1 MRNFFISFSFLFFLN
16 NQDLEAQTLYAPQS
30 IEKGTLQDFIFLLN
44 KATGQSWQL
53 KDSEKPGKRGI
64 YLETATDKAFT
75 TKESF
80 RLQSNGRDQL
90 VITSSSVEGL
100 VFGFYKHLRNLGF
113 KFYEPD
119 ELYSIY
125 PKLQHPYGEKQNK
138 TDQPFLQVR
147 DFFGTG
153 GFGSSQPDPEFKAK
167 KAWDRWKLRN
177 GFGAS
182 YQLGGHNGENFIL
195 DNYELLFTK
204 PEWLAKPLTGNKHK
218 DLLTKIN
225 YLNKDALE
233 FYVNWSLKPLTQKGF
248 ELPPPNHTIYIS
260 MEPSDGGGFLN
271 ELPGNAGKS
280 LPSISDQVYKA
291 ANRAAELL
299 EKRFPNHPNI
309 RVNLYAYS
317 SHAAPPSFP
326 LHPRVFVQ
334 LIPYQFQSIA
344 FGPSFIKLWAAKV
357 RHFALYDYFR
367 YPDIQNDLPGG
378 LTIGEVMKRL
388 KHSVRNGSEG
398 TFFETS
404 YSKFSTGIPLWLI
417 GRYMADGNAQWEKN
431 LYQLTADLYGNAA
444 PKMLSLFHLFYS
456 EPNFTQEL
464 IGNAAVL
471 IKDADALSTSESIR
485 QRINELKLYLNYIDL
500 VYQSRDLKKGKLY
513 QRLLPLVEYAWK
525 LFPDKIIH
533 SYRIM
538 QLVSYAFLN
547 NDPSDR
553 EHLIYQQLHN
563 DWFPDTERSKSA
575 WNRIVQNISSK
586 ERENNFQELLKN
598 YKPSTQM
605 PSYYLKDMATIA
617 KSQELKPK
625 KQLIFGA
632 SSVTRG
638 YVGIYTDKPAI
649 LSFKYQINGPQP
661 QLRISSVDND
671 YLNDT
676 AIVITKSFGTV
687 DIRIPLG
694 ETTLFLNAGDDC
706 SYRVELNLSAG
717 MFYFD
722 GSPRGTMAFYKNFTA
737 PYEQYTY
744 DASFYPSHIFI
755 PGNISTINYRVQLN
769 MLSITS
775 PTGRKIDPE
784 LISKET
790 GGVEFRKFS
799 IQSNEGGKI
808 WKTQVAGNFNYNFM
822 NIPDR
827 YLLLEKR

>member
-1 MRNFFISFSFLFFLN
+1 MRSLLISFLFLFFIN
-16 NQDLEAQTLYAPQS
+16 HPASEAQTLYAPSS
-30 IEKGTLQDFIFLLN
+30 IEKETLQDFIFLLN

-53 KDSEKPGKRGI
+53 KDFEKPAGSGI
-64 YLETATDKAFT
+64 YLETSNDKAFT

-80 RLQSNGRDQL
+80 RLQTNGKDQL
-90 VITSSSVEGL
+90 IITSSSVEGL

-125 PKLQHPYGEKQNK
+125 PRLQHPYGEKQNK
-138 TDQPFLQVR
+138 IDKPFLQVR

-153 GFGSSQPDPEFKAK
+153 GFGSAQPDPEFKAK

-195 DNYELLFTK
+195 ENYEFLLTK
-204 PEWLAKPLTGNKHK
+204 PDWLVKPLTGDKQR
-218 DLLTKIN
+218 DMLTKIN
-225 YLNKDALE
+225 YLNKDALD
-233 FYVNWSLKPLTQKGF
+233 FYVTWSLKPLTQKGF
-248 ELPPPNHTIYIS
+248 VLPPPHHTIYIS

-271 ELPGNAGKS
+271 ELPGNEGKS

-344 FGPSFIKLWAAKV
+344 FGPSFIKLWAARVK
-357 RHFALYDYFR
+357 HFALYDYFR
-367 YPDIQNDLPGG
+367 YPDIQNDLPSG

-404 YSKFSTGIPLWLI
+404 YSKFSTGIPLYLI

-431 LYQLTADLYGNAA
+431 LQQLSQDLYGRAA
-444 PKMLSLFHLFYS
+444 PQMLSLFQLFYS
-456 EPNFTQEL
+456 EPNFTQSL
-464 IGNAAVL
+464 IGNAATLV
-471 IKDADALSTSESIR
+471 KEAGAVATSENIR
-485 QRINELKLYLNYIDL
+485 QRINELKLYLNYVEL
-500 VYQSRDLKKGKLY
+500 VYQSRDLKNGKLY
-513 QRLLPLVEYAWK
+513 QRLLPLAEYAWK
-525 LFPDKIIH
+525 IYPEKIIH

-547 NDPSDR
+547 NDPADKER
-553 EHLIYQQLHN
+553 LIYQQLHAE
-563 DWFPDTERSKSA
+563 WFPDTERSKSA
-575 WNRIVQNISSK
+575 WNRINQTISSK
-586 ERENNFQELLKN
+586 EREKNFQLLLKN
-598 YKPSTQM
+598 YKPSTLM
-605 PSYYLKDMATIA
+605 PSYSLKDMEAVGR
-617 KSQELKPK
+617 SQGLQPK
-625 KQLIFGA
+625 KQLIFGGDA
-632 SSVTRG
+632 STRG
-638 YVGIYTDKPAI
+638 YVGIYSDKPAV
-649 LSFKYQINGPQP
+649 LSFKYQIKGPQP
-661 QLRISSVDND
+661 QLRISSVDQD
-671 YLNDT
+671 YLSDT
-676 AIVITKSFGTV
+676 AIILSKNAGSI
-687 DIRIPLG
+687 DIKIPAG

-706 SYRVELNLSAG
+706 SYRVQLNLSAG

-722 GSPRGTMAFYKNFTA
+722 GAPRGILAFYKSFTA
-737 PYEQYTY
+737 PFEQYTY
-744 DASFYPSHIFI
+744 DASFYPSYIFI
-755 PGNISTINYRVQLN
+755 PKNINRVDYRVQLD
-769 MLSITS
+769 MLSIIS
-775 PTGRKIDPE
+775 PANRKINAE
-784 LISKET
+784 LLSKES
-790 GGVEFRKFS
+790 GGVEFRRFN
-799 IQSNEGGKI
+799 IQSNEGSKI
-808 WKTQVAGNFNYNFM
+808 WKAEAGGNFNYNFI

-827 YLLLEKR
+827 YLFLEKK

>member
-1 MRNFFISFSFLFFLN
+1 MRSFLISLVFLF
-16 NQDLEAQTLYAPQS
+16 LIYSSSEAQTLYATSS
-30 IEKGTLQDFIFLLN
+30 IEKETLNDFVFLLN

-53 KDSEKPGKRGI
+53 KDSEKPVKNGI
-64 YLETATDKAFT
+64 YLETGSDKAFT

-80 RLQSNGRDQL
+80 RLQSNGKDQL
-90 VITSSSVEGL
+90 IITSSSVEGL
-100 VFGFYKHLRNLGF
+100 VFGFYKHLRNLGI

-125 PKLQHPYGEKQNK
+125 PKLQNPYGEKQNK
-138 TDQPFLQVR
+138 TDKPFLQVR

-153 GFGSSQPDPEFKAK
+153 GFGSAQPDPEFKAK

-195 DNYELLFTK
+195 ENYELLLTK
-204 PEWLAKPLTGNKHK
+204 PGWLVKPLTGDKYK
-218 DLLTKIN
+218 DQLTKIN
-225 YLNKDALE
+225 YLNKEALD
-233 FYVNWSLKPLTQKGF
+233 FYVNWSLKPLTKKGF

-271 ELPGNAGKS
+271 ELPENATKN
-280 LPSISDQVYKA
+280 LPSISDQVYGA
-291 ANRAAELL
+291 ANRAAGLL
-299 EKRFPNHPNI
+299 DKRFPNHPNI

-344 FGPSFIKLWAAKV
+344 FGPSFIKLWSARVK
-357 RHFALYDYFR
+357 HFALYDYFR
-367 YPDIQNDLPGG
+367 YPDIQFDLPGG

-388 KHSVRNGSEG
+388 QHSIRNGSEG

-417 GRYMADGNAQWEKN
+417 GRYMADGNANWEKN
-431 LYQLTADLYGNAA
+431 LDQLSLDLYGKAA
-444 PKMLSLFHLFYS
+444 PKMLSLFQLFYS
-456 EPNFTQEL
+456 EPNFTQAL
-464 IGNAAVL
+464 IGNATSLVKEAE
-471 IKDADALSTSESIR
+471 KLSTSEATR
-485 QRINELKLYLNYIDL
+485 QRIDELKLYLNYVEL
-500 VYQSRDLKKGKLY
+500 VYQSRDLKNGKLY
-513 QRLLPLVEYAWK
+513 QRLLPLAEYAWK
-525 LFPDKIIH
+525 LYPDKIIH

-547 NDPSDR
+547 NDPADKER
-553 EHLIYQQLHN
+553 IIYQQLHA

-575 WNRIVQNISSK
+575 WNRITQKISSK
-586 ERENNFQELLKN
+586 EREKNFQLLLKN
-598 YKPSTQM
+598 YKPATLM
-605 PSYYLKDMATIA
+605 PSYSLKDMTAIA
-617 KSQELKPK
+617 RSQELQPK
-625 KQLIFGA
+625 KQLIFGGDA
-632 SSVTRG
+632 STRG
-638 YVGIYTDKPAI
+638 YVGVFTDKPAV
-649 LSFKYQINGPQP
+649 LSVKYQINGPKP
-661 QLRISSVDND
+661 QLRISSVDQE

-676 AIVITKSFGTV
+676 AIILSKIAGSI
-687 DIRIPLG
+687 DIKVPAG

-706 SYRVELNLSAG
+706 SYRLQLNLTSG

-722 GSPRGTMAFYKNFTA
+722 GAPRGILAFYKSFTA

-755 PGNISTINYRVQLN
+755 PKNISTVDYRVQLN

-775 PTGRKIDPE
+775 PANRKISAD
-784 LISKET
+784 LLSKEA
-790 GGVEFRKFS
+790 GGVEFRRFN
-799 IQSNEGGKI
+799 IQTSEAGKI
-808 WKTQVAGNFNYNFM
+808 WKTEVAGNYNYNFI

-827 YLLLEKR
+827 YLLLEKK